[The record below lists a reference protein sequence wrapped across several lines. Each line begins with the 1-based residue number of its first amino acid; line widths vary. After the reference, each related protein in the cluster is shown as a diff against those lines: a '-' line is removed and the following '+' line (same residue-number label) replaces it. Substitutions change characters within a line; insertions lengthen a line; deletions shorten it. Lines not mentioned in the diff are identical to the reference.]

1 MTVGE
6 RIIQLRKSQ
15 NLNQAQLAKLLDVSR
30 QAVSKWENGLA
41 IPDMSRMIQL
51 AELLNTDVEY
61 LATGQHTTLKA
72 EPQIIT
78 VEKPVE
84 VEIVR
89 EKIREVPVVIQKTV
103 EVPVIQTKT
112 RIKKVKELKYVRNP
126 YEFLA
131 VGLFC
136 FVFGLILGLII

>member
-1 MTVGE
+1 MSVGE
-6 RIIQLRKSQ
+6 RITQLREDQ
-15 NLNQAQLAKLLDVSR
+15 NMNQAQLAKLMDVSR

-72 EPQIIT
+72 DPEIIT

-84 VEIVR
+84 VFR
-89 EKIREVPVVIQKTV
+89 ETVREVPVVIQKTV
-103 EVPVIQTKT
+103 EVPVIQTET
-112 RIKKVKELKYVRNP
+112 RIKRVNKVKYIRNP
-126 YEFLA
+126 LEFL
-131 VGLFC
+131 VIGIVC
-136 FVFGLILGLII
+136 FLIGLILGRII